1 MALETFNNSEPFTF
15 GVELEIQ
22 IVNTHNYDLTKAAS
36 DLMRL
41 VENEPHPGNITPEI
55 TESMIELSTG
65 ICHSHEQALSE
76 LHAIRDVLVKAADH
90 LNVGLC
96 GGGTHTF
103 QQWSER
109 QIYDA
114 PRFQYLSEL
123 YGYLAKQFTVFGQHV
138 HIGCPDAD
146 SALFLLHS
154 MSRYIPHFIA
164 LSASSPYVQNV
175 DTGFHSAR
183 LNSVFAFPMSGRAP
197 YTLTWD
203 GFEEYF
209 SKMVNTGVVN
219 SMKDFYWD
227 IRPKPGFG
235 TIEVRVMDTPLSV
248 DRAAAI
254 ACYIQTLARYLLLD
268 KPLTLSEDDYL
279 VYTFNRFE
287 ACRFG
292 LDGTLRE
299 PADGRAAHH
308 RRGHSRYARQ
318 ARPAR
323 GRARLARRA
332 RRGGRAGQGARERR
346 FLAAHRFQAGKIA
359 QRDGATTVLALAR
372 MKKTISA
379 IGCTGAKRYRLSVL
393 TEQR

>member
-65 ICHSHEQALSE
+65 ICHSHDQALGE

-103 QQWSER
+103 QQWSDR

-292 LDGTLRE
+292 LDGTCVNPQTGERRTIAEDILATLDRLA
-299 PADGRAAHH
+299 PHAAALGSRAALDEI
-308 RRGHSRYARQ
+308 GSLA
-318 ARPAR
+318 
-323 GRARLARRA
+323 RARVNDASWLRTVFKQEKSLNETVRQQCL
-332 RRGGRAGQGARERR
+332 RWRE
-346 FLAAHRFQAGKIA
+346 
-359 QRDGATTVLALAR
+359 
-372 MKKTISA
+372 
-379 IGCTGAKRYRLSVL
+379 
-393 TEQR
+393 